1 MFKVGIPLLMANF
14 ISILMTNIPKQF
26 VDMQYP
32 VEQFP
37 TVFSNFSFFF
47 TFLGFTSVFLSAIS
61 MV

>member
-14 ISILMTNIPKQF
+14 ISILMTNIPQQF

-37 TVFSNFSFFF
+37 TVFSNFSFAF
-47 TFLGFTSVFLSAIS
+47 TFLGFTRVFLFAII